1 MCDYS
6 LEYRHSRKAV
16 VGETLV
22 SHRFPTG
29 TTGFRA
35 ESDIPGV
42 GIGWR
47 ARFKKFFGASDHV
60 PCPVCLPPGAELFV
74 SGIAPEIQS
83 KYGVPYYGEA
93 MMVRLNPK
101 NPYAHHDAL
110 QFGGECAPILLHD
123 LPAGVMTAVVLSL
136 SSSRP
141 VEGSLAVDARR
152 PAEDAFVDLE
162 IIGA

>member
-6 LEYRHSRKAV
+6 LEYRHSRKAT

-35 ESDIPGV
+35 ENDIPGV
-42 GIGWR
+42 GSGWR

-74 SGIAPEIQS
+74 SGITPEIQS

-93 MMVRLNPK
+93 MMVRLNPE
-101 NPYAHHDAL
+101 NPYVHHDAL
-110 QFGGECAPILLHD
+110 QFVGCAPILLNC
-123 LPAGVMTAVVLSL
+123 LRQGVVTAVVLSL
-136 SSSRP
+136 SNLRSVEGLRDEDVRP
-141 VEGSLAVDARR
+141 VEDISIKREL
-152 PAEDAFVDLE
+152 
-162 IIGA
+162 IGA